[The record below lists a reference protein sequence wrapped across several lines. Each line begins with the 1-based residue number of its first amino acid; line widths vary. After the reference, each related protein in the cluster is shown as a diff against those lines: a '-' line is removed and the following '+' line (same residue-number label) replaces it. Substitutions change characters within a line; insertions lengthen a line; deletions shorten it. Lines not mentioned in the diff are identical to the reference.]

1 MRSGSWHAWSR
12 CSLPY
17 RPPLQVWRQGGA
29 RAAWRAAAN
38 DDAAADATAN
48 AKAVPPLAEATP
60 MTMPMRT
67 LVTTPMMTLMTTPKT
82 MPPPTTMPPPMTMLP
97 ADAATDATA
106 DDG

>member
-17 RPPLQVWRQGGA
+17 RSPLQVWQQGGA

-38 DDAAADATAN
+38 DDAAADATA
-48 AKAVPPLAEATP
+48 KTLPPLAAATP
-60 MTMPMRT
+60 MTMPMTT
-67 LVTTPMMTLMTTPKT
+67 LMTTPMMTLMTTPKT
-82 MPPPTTMPPPMTMLP
+82 MPPPTTMLPPKTMLP
-97 ADAATDATA
+97 ADAATDAAA